1 MHTNTETIN
10 ATNDLVIPLGVRDDG
25 TPIQIRQSH
34 AAIFGG
40 TGSGKSTVLSQIIR
54 ATLRHGVTVLVAD
67 AAGDPDLRKL
77 APGLTNYSAG
87 SDASLHRTV
96 KYTLDEIDRRAHVVR
111 DQKPTLLVLHEI
123 PSWLYGL
130 MQHGDPDVR
139 IAAETTLARIHR
151 VAAQGRAAGV
161 HLLTVGQLAP
171 ASVFGGA
178 WLSNTTAVAVLGQP
192 THELRSLV
200 PVADQDRVRNL
211 SVQIGPGERGRG
223 IVLNAHT
230 GDVDLFRTYLNDN

>member
-34 AAIFGG
+34 TAIFGG
-40 TGSGKSTVLSQIIR
+40 TGSGKSAALSQIIR

-96 KYTLDEIDRRAHVVR
+96 KYTLDEVDRRAHGVR

-139 IAAETTLARIHR
+139 IAAETTLAHIHR
-151 VAAQGRAAGV
+151 VAAQGPAAGV

-178 WLSNTTAVAVLGQP
+178 WLSNTAAVAVLGQP

-211 SVQIGPGERGRG
+211 SVQIGPRERGRG